1 VVRVLWNEILAPKPG
16 AAPDFEGVAWLYNGI
31 TLPQAANR

>member
-1 VVRVLWNEILAPKPG
+1 VGRELGTQSLAPTPG

>member
-1 VVRVLWNEILAPKPG
+1 VVRELRNDILAPVAG

-31 TLPQAANR
+31 TLPQAAKR